1 LKPARPAVL
10 RGERLEVA
18 HLFGTG
24 RALGEMRRNLAAA
37 IGIQTAI
44 DERLD
49 LGLLNVIV
57 GADAE
62 RFVKRARCRRRVASC
77 CDPAPAVAATRE
89 MVGERHEGLPRQ
101 LPELE
106 SLDVDVCD
114 VSRWHSH
121 NPRGRNRRRY

>member
-1 LKPARPAVL
+1 LKPARPAEL
-10 RGERLEVA
+10 RGERIEIA

-24 RALGEMRRNLAAA
+24 RASGEMGRNLAAA

-57 GADAE
+57 SADAK
-62 RFVKRARCRRRVASC
+62 RFVKRSRCRRVVSC
-77 CDPAPAVAATRE
+77 RDSAPAVAATRE

-101 LPELE
+101 LPALE